1 MRAFW
6 DTSAVLSLALHDGCY
21 PEARRVFASG
31 KWTHTASPLVALEA
45 ENRIRNM
52 RLTGELTAEEAGET
66 LDWLDHTFALHH
78 IKLHSIKDS
87 RQMAAEGRRLIQHF
101 SPGVP
106 HGTMDV
112 VHVASARL
120 LRTEGFF
127 TFDANQSS
135 LAAAAG
141 FIVKLT

>member
-6 DTSAVLSLALHDGCY
+6 DTSAVLSLALHDECY
-21 PEARRVFASG
+21 AEAKHVFASV

-45 ENRIRNM
+45 ENRIRTM
-52 RLTGELTAEEAGET
+52 RLTGELNAGEAAET
-66 LDWLDHTFALHH
+66 LDWLEHTFALHH
-78 IKLHSIKDS
+78 IKLHNIKDS

-112 VHVASARL
+112 VHVACARL
-120 LRTEGFF
+120 LRTDGFF
-127 TFDANQSS
+127 TFDANQSA

-141 FIVKLT
+141 FKVKLT